1 MSVLYLLTAQRGIQQ
16 EVTLN
21 TKHGVEAKTYE
32 AVSFTISLWE
42 ILPDIQMGLVSGY
55 RIWFWPFCSF
65 FVLIYIFYLIIFSHL
80 F

>member
-32 AVSFTISLWE
+32 AVSFTLSLWE

-55 RIWFWPFCSF
+55 
-65 FVLIYIFYLIIFSHL
+65 
-80 F
+80 